1 MSKTAPFDPIQ
12 QRLEQS
18 LTEKY
23 GGMVGG
29 ADLANLL
36 GYRSSDTLR
45 KAVSSNSLGLRTFV
59 VPGRQGR
66 FALTVEVADWLIALR
81 QASDFPGND
90 EQS

>member
-36 GYRSSDTLR
+36 GYRSADTLR